1 MFYKDQYAALSDNNS
16 AQCLSDGENED
27 YPLTR
32 GESTRRK
39 RVSKRTSRR
48 RYVSIV
54 ISVLLGQTL
63 YTALVLLG
71 ARELYYKS
79 MCPRLAA
86 PDSYHAWDVLE
97 YREVQADHEEPDEHH
112 PYLGIPS
119 PELDPFRNRIPASEV
134 RRLGIEETSIWID
147 DDDGDYVWVG
157 HNLHCIVGEDSAPP
171 TASDYYYSNMTEK
184 EERSHNSHM
193 NHCLHRLM
201 DALKCNP
208 DMSPLTLHWV
218 VNEVAP
224 VVNWPGS
231 RHTCADWS
239 KVMSWAKEHQIAPS
253 GKQTI
258 LQVARHPLYASLID
272 DKGHADFLD
281 QEQLIDWEKLFSRPD
296 YPAWA
301 NEHGIPQGTVPPED
315 LLKNSHTER
324 RL

>member
-1 MFYKDQYAALSDNNS
+1 MFYKDQYAALSDNNP

-32 GESTRRK
+32 GESTQRK

-54 ISVLLGQTL
+54 IAVLLGQTL
-63 YTALVLLG
+63 YTALVLFG
-71 ARELYYKS
+71 ARELYYKP

-86 PDSYHAWDVLE
+86 PDNYHAWDVLE
-97 YREVQADHEEPDEHH
+97 YREVKADHEEPDEHH

-119 PELDPFRNRIPASEV
+119 PELDPFRNRVPASEKY
-134 RRLGIEETSIWID
+134 LYNG
-147 DDDGDYVWVG
+147 
-157 HNLHCIVGEDSAPP
+157 LHR
-171 TASDYYYSNMTEK
+171 DYYYSNMTEK
-184 EERSHNSHM
+184 EEKSHNSHM

-231 RHTCADWS
+231 SHTCADWS
-239 KVMSWAKEHQIAPS
+239 KVTSWAKEHQIAPS

-272 DKGHADFLD
+272 DQGHADFLD
-281 QEQLIDWEKLFSRPD
+281 QEQLVDWEKLFSRPD

-301 NEHGIPQGTVPPED
+301 NEHGIPQGTVPSED
-315 LLKNSHTER
+315 LLKNSHTEQ